1 MTQVHEWRGASGR
14 RYCFRVVPLDR
25 ELPPMQPGVYI
36 YCRQDGPGWV
46 PLALGQVE
54 DLAAEVRSSATR
66 FTASQAGATHVHVH
80 IRLAGWEARID
91 EEIDLAES
99 FGM

>member
-1 MTQVHEWRGASGR
+1 M
-14 RYCFRVVPLDR
+14 
-25 ELPPMQPGVYI
+25 
-36 YCRQDGPGWV
+36 

-66 FTASQAGATHVHVH
+66 FTATQAGATHVHVH

-99 FGM
+99 FGL